1 MYDVS
6 QAYIDALADPVKDH
20 KLKIYI
26 DNVEY
31 DESVIVANSLSITN
45 QCSEADIVQI
55 GSVYCAEMK
64 CIIAHGVIPRNT
76 WRGSVIRIYE
86 GMDIGLDE
94 NDEPIFEYVPL
105 GIFTVNQADHTD
117 DGVQIVA
124 DDDMLLFDKDF
135 NLSTTIGDAYS
146 ILSMICQDCG
156 VTLGMT
162 EAQIRAMS
170 NGTMSIALYAENDCE
185 TYRDVLFWLA
195 QLLTTF
201 AIIGRDGKLYLREYK
216 SSSNITR
223 EMAITERFEGSS
235 FSDFVTEYSGVGF
248 TDIDSQEFIYV
259 SDGADDKLTYNLG
272 ANPFMQYGT
281 DSTRKQMALNILNKL
296 KQIHYV
302 PFKTGYLNTPAYDL
316 GDVFQN
322 NGGIAEGAVS
332 CVMWYEYIYS
342 SGYMV
347 EGFGQ
352 NPALATA
359 RDKVDKELAG
369 IMSRTDKNTLQFYTF
384 KNSQEKVVEDGN
396 TEQIMAIRFSTMDT
410 KQVEFQAEILV
421 DADITLDEIEANIL
435 YNLDG
440 ARILDYQPS
449 ETWSEDGKHIISLY
463 YMIDVEPSTL
473 YRWQVFLNSV
483 GGTLTIP
490 VENARGTI
498 RGQGLVASEK
508 WDGYID
514 LEDTIGGIP
523 IDDSIGIGIMTDEVE
538 VEPIEPHEIDAE
550 DTLGG
555 IPIDDS
561 IGIGQ
566 IDDTVYI
573 NKTSLELEE
582 ITWGMLEDAGLTWG
596 EVEDEH
602 LW

>member
-1 MYDVS
+1 MYNVS
-6 QAYIDALADPVKDH
+6 EEYIDALGHPVQDY
-20 KLKIYI
+20 KLNISI
-26 DNVEY
+26 DGVTYDANVVVGG
-31 DESVIVANSLSITN
+31 SFTITN
-45 QCSEADIVQI
+45 QCSEGDTVQI
-55 GSVYCAEMK
+55 GSVYCAELKMTIK
-64 CIIAHGVIPRNT
+64 NGTVE
-76 WRGSVIRIYE
+76 RGSWEGVVITASE
-86 GMDIGLDE
+86 GMHTE
-94 NDEPIFEYVPL
+94 NGYEFVPL
-105 GIFTVNQADHTD
+105 GVFTVAEANHTE

-124 DDDMLLFDKDF
+124 YDNMLKFDKDF
-135 NLSTTIGDAYS
+135 NLSSTIGTAYS
-146 ILSMICQDCG
+146 ILAMLCQDCG
-156 VTLGMT
+156 VALGMT
-162 EAQIRAMS
+162 EAQIRALP
-170 NGTMSIALYAENDCE
+170 NGTQSIALYSENDCQ
-185 TYRDVLFWLA
+185 TYRDVVFWLA
-195 QLLTTF
+195 QLLCTF
-201 AIIGRDGKLYLREYK
+201 ATIGRDGSLYLRSYPDK
-216 SSSNITR
+216 SDFVMIATDQAR
-223 EMAITERFEGSS
+223 IEGGS
-235 FSDFVTEYSGVGF
+235 FSDFVTEYTGVGF
-248 TDIDSQEFIYV
+248 TDIDSQEYIYV
-259 SDGADDKLTYNLG
+259 SEDVDDKLTYNLG

-281 DSTRKQMALNILNKL
+281 LTTKKQMARGILSGLRK
-296 KQIHYV
+296 IAYT

-316 GDVFQN
+316 GDVIRN
-322 NGGIAEGAVS
+322 NSGIAGDS
-332 CVMWYEYIYS
+332 YCCIMWFEYNYS
-342 SGYMV
+342 TGYQV

-369 IMSRTDKNTLQFYTF
+369 IMSRTDKNALHFYTF

-514 LEDTIGGIP
+514 
-523 IDDSIGIGIMTDEVE
+523 V
-538 VEPIEPHEIDAE
+538 E
-550 DTLGG
+550 DTLTG
-555 IPIDDS
+555 IDISRRILVASFTDSLDVDTDAPHEVDVEETITGIDISRRINVATFTDIAYVNKLS
-561 IGIGQ
+561 IWH
-566 IDDTVYI
+566 
-573 NKTSLELEE
+573 E
-582 ITWGMLEDAGLTWG
+582 GLTWADLYEMDWS
-596 EVEDEH
+596 EVYDGY

>member
-6 QAYIDALADPVKDH
+6 QEYINALADPVKDY

-26 DNVEY
+26 DDVEY
-31 DESVIVANSLSITN
+31 DESIIVANSLSITN

-76 WRGSVIRIYE
+76 WKGSVIRIYE

-94 NDEPIFEYVPL
+94 NDEPIYEYVPL
-105 GIFTVNQADHTD
+105 GILTVNQADHTD

-124 DDDMLLFDKDF
+124 DDDMLLFDKNF
-135 NLSTTIGDAYS
+135 NLSTTIGNAYS

-162 EAQIRAMS
+162 EQQIEAMS
-170 NGTMSIALYAENDCE
+170 NGSMPLALYSENDCE
-185 TYRDVLFWLA
+185 TYRDVLFWIA
-195 QLLTTF
+195 QLLTSF

-248 TDIDSQEFIYV
+248 TDIDSQEYIYV

-296 KQIHYV
+296 KRIHYV

-332 CVMWYEYIYS
+332 CVMWYEYNYS

-369 IMSRTDKNTLQFYTF
+369 IMSKTNKDTLQFYTF
-384 KNSQEKVVEDGN
+384 KNAQEHVIEDGN
-396 TEQIMAIRFSTMDT
+396 TEQIIYIRFTTMES
-410 KQVEFQAEILV
+410 KQVVFQAEILC
-421 DADITLDEIEANIL
+421 DADITLDDIKANIL
-435 YNLDG
+435 YYLDG
-440 ARILDYQPS
+440 ALITDYKPT

-463 YMIDVEPSTL
+463 YVINVEPNTL
-473 YRWQVFLNSV
+473 YRWQVMLNAA
-483 GGTLTIP
+483 GGEITIP

-498 RGQGLVASEK
+498 WGQGLVASEK

-514 LEDTIGGIP
+514 LEDTFSAIEL
-523 IDDSIGIGIMTDEVE
+523 DSISVSTFTDTFDVDTVIPHSPEAEDEFSAISIEDNIDVAEFVE
-538 VEPIEPHEIDAE
+538 V
-550 DTLGG
+550 
-555 IPIDDS
+555 
-561 IGIGQ
+561 
-566 IDDTVYI
+566 VYV
-573 NKTSLELEE
+573 NKTSLFIEGYTWADLLE
-582 ITWGMLEDAGLTWG
+582 MDWG
-596 EVEDEH
+596 EVLDNH